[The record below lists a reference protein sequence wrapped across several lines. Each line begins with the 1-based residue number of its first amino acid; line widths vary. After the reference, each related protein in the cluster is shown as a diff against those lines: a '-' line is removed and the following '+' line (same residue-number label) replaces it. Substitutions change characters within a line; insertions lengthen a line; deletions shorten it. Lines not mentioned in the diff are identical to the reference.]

1 MEVITMAVA
10 PELARC
16 KMTKQEFKQLPEGPP
31 YYEFEYGEVVEVSR
45 AKPKHNTLKG
55 LLFATLD
62 AFICKR
68 GLGIV
73 FPCSEVDLTAD
84 LTYAPDIT
92 FIRQQRASIYDEEND
107 EIVGVPDLVVEIYS
121 THRSR
126 DRVKKFNEYL
136 KVGVEWYWLID
147 PVELTVEEYH
157 LANGHYVCASSV
169 AAGEVFRPG
178 VFEGLEIDLQTMMS
192 A

>member
-1 MEVITMAVA
+1 MAVA
-10 PELARC
+10 PELARR

-45 AKPKHNTLKG
+45 AKPKHNRLMG
-55 LLFATLD
+55 RLFAVIDT
-62 AFICKR
+62 FITEH
-68 GLGIV
+68 GLGIA
-73 FPCSEVDLTAD
+73 FQDSEVDLTPD

-147 PVELTVEEYH
+147 PVELTIEEYH
-157 LANGHYVCASSV
+157 LSNGRYVCAASV

-178 VFEGLEIDLQTMMS
+178 LFEGLEIDLQTMMS